1 MLFRRILLAANS
13 AWNLWNYRR
22 ALIEA
27 CQRAGME
34 VIVAAPPDRFQQRL
48 CAPFFP
54 LQHMQRGRFS
64 PASLLLAVNEL
75 AHLMRR
81 ERPSLCLFFTT
92 SFHLLGNWAARLTQ
106 TPAVSVVEGLG
117 YAGSASWRWRW
128 FGQPVF
134 RAALRHAHRVVFL
147 NSDDLNEM
155 VAQDIVSPEQ
165 ALLVPGP
172 GVDTEYFSPQPAP
185 THQQTVFLYC
195 GRLLRNKGVSSF
207 VQAARAVRA
216 AGIEA
221 SFRLLGGPDPGN
233 PASLRMWEVMRWHRE
248 GVVEYLGPTDD
259 VRPYIAAADAIVLPT
274 HYREGMPRAL
284 LEAMSMEKIAVATD
298 VPGCREVIAPG
309 QTGFL
314 VPPYDV
320 QALAQTLCEI
330 AALSAEQRAILGR
343 AARQRVLRHF
353 ADDVVLPHY
362 LAVLEAFFEKSKR
375 QRVYP

>member
-1 MLFRRILLAANS
+1 MSPRRILLAANS

-27 CQRAGME
+27 YQRAGLE
-34 VIVAAPPDRFQQRL
+34 VVLAAPSDRFQERL
-48 CAPFFP
+48 LAPFFP
-54 LQHMQRGRFS
+54 LRHMKRGHFS

-75 AHLMRR
+75 AHLIRR

-92 SFHLLGNWAARLTQ
+92 SLNLLGNWAAHLTR

-117 YAGSASWRWRW
+117 YAGSVSLRWRW
-128 FGQPVF
+128 AGQPVF
-134 RAALRHAHRVVFL
+134 RAALRHAHRVLFL
-147 NSDDLNEM
+147 NSDDLSEM
-155 VAQDIVSPEQ
+155 VAQGIVSPKQ

-185 THQQTVFLYC
+185 THQQPVFLYC
-195 GRLLRNKGVSSF
+195 GRLLKNKGVSSF

-216 AGIEA
+216 AGIKA

-233 PASLRMWEVMRWHRE
+233 PASLRMREVMRWHRE
-248 GVVEYLGPTDD
+248 GAVEYLGSADD

-284 LEAMSMEKIAVATD
+284 LEAMSMEKIAVATE
-298 VPGCREVIAPG
+298 VPGCREVVAVG

-314 VPPYDV
+314 VPPHDV
-320 QALAQTLCEI
+320 QALAQTLCEV
-330 AALSAEQRAILGR
+330 ATLSAEQRAAMGR
-343 AARQRVLRHF
+343 AARQRVLQHF
-353 ADDVVLPHY
+353 SNDIVLPHY
-362 LAVLEAFFEKSKR
+362 LAVLETLF
-375 QRVYP
+375 